1 MSHWREVRKTVM
13 RLNLFAPLNV
23 VIALAIAALGCSS
36 APSTLTPPTSTTAP
50 TIASSNTPTLVI
62 SQSPAFTASATLP
75 PTSIPTVV
83 TVSATATTTLTGES
97 GVVTAVI
104 DGDTIDVNLGGA
116 VKRVRYIGMN
126 TPESNQ
132 PCYREATNANAALVS
147 GKTVRLVKDVSETD
161 RFGRLLRYVYVGEV
175 FVNAALVEGG
185 YAEAVEYPP
194 DATQAVYL
202 ESLEAKARATNLNC
216 YATGVFGGV
225 TVTST
230 AAKVTSPTSSTLPTA
245 TIRAQSTSVPTVA
258 KSGNCDPSYP
268 TVCIPP
274 PPPDLNCKDIPYRRF
289 KVLPPDPHKFDSDK
303 DGIGCES

>member
-1 MSHWREVRKTVM
+1 M
-13 RLNLFAPLNV
+13 RLNLFAPLNA
-23 VIALAIAALGCSS
+23 VIALAVAALGCGS
-36 APSTLTPPTSTTAP
+36 APSTLAPSTSTIVS
-50 TIASSNTPTLVI
+50 TIVPSNTPTLVI
-62 SQSPAFTASATLP
+62 TQSPVFTATLS
-75 PTSIPTVV
+75 PTSILTSTVI
-83 TVSATATTTLTGES
+83 ATATTTLTGES
-97 GVVTAVI
+97 GAVTAVI
-104 DGDTIDVNLGGA
+104 DGDTIDVNIGGA

-161 RFGRLLRYVYVGEV
+161 RFGRLLRYVYAGDI
-175 FVNAALVEGG
+175 FVNAALVEQG
-185 YAEAVEYPP
+185 YAEAAEYPP
-194 DATQAVYL
+194 DTTQAVYL

>member
-1 MSHWREVRKTVM
+1 M
-13 RLNLFAPLNV
+13 RLNRCVPLNV

-36 APSTLTPPTSTTAP
+36 APTTLTPPTSTIVP
-50 TIASSNTPTLVI
+50 TIAPGNTPTLVI
-62 SQSPAFTASATLP
+62 SQSPTFTASATLS

-83 TVSATATTTLTGES
+83 TVSATATTTLAGES

-104 DGDTIDVNLGGA
+104 DGDTIDVRLGGA

-132 PCYREATNANAALVS
+132 PCYREATNANATLVS

-175 FVNAALVEGG
+175 FVNAALVEQG

-194 DATQAVYL
+194 DTTQAVYL
-202 ESLEAKARATNLNC
+202 ESLETKARAANLNC
-216 YATGVFGGV
+216 YATGVFGNTSGGN
-225 TVTST
+225 TAPTST
-230 AAKVTSPTSSTLPTA
+230 KAILATSSTLPTA
-245 TIRAQSTSVPTVA
+245 TIRAQSTAAPTVA

-303 DGIGCES
+303 DGVGCES